1 MTSLASA
8 TLSEDAVPVLSPF
21 ELELANHLV
30 SVLNLDIQ
38 AGDVDPTTPLF
49 HDGLGL
55 DSIDMLEIALTVS
68 QHYGC
73 SLRSDDPD
81 NTRIFS
87 SLRALA
93 QHVASRRTR

>member
-1 MTSLASA
+1 MTSLAYHAIPNTTTTSA
-8 TLSEDAVPVLSPF
+8 F
-21 ELELANHLV
+21 ELELCELIVRA
-30 SVLNLDIQ
+30 LNLETPADTI
-38 AGDVDPTTPLF
+38 DPTAPLF

-68 QHYGC
+68 QRYGC

-87 SLRALA
+87 SLRSLA